1 MYINIRIIYV
11 QMHIFL
17 QNNKKISIFRY
28 AHYHQTF
35 IRLIVV
41 YTYFKY
47 LFMDCRKKEKL
58 YILISYPSGES
69 SVGVFTYRVNK
80 TGKNKA

>member
-17 QNNKKISIFRY
+17 QNNKNISIFRY

-47 LFMDCRKKEKL
+47 LFMD
-58 YILISYPSGES
+58 
-69 SVGVFTYRVNK
+69 
-80 TGKNKA
+80 